1 MKVCF
6 DFVSVKCLFFSIFVA
21 QNLIMNRIFLLCLA
35 LISLLLVSCG
45 KDAEDE
51 IQDYLDKNNLVAQKT
66 DDGLYYII
74 EIPGNDTKPKV
85 NSDIWVKYKGALVD
99 GTVFDENEDFE
110 TNLSNV
116 IAGWRRGMVLFG
128 EGGKGKL
135 LIPPSLGYGDQQV
148 GSIPPNSV
156 LIFDV
161 ELLEVL

>member
-1 MKVCF
+1 
-6 DFVSVKCLFFSIFVA
+6 
-21 QNLIMNRIFLLCLA
+21 MNRIFLLCLA

-74 EIPGNDTKPKV
+74 EIPGNDPKPKV
-85 NSDIWVKYKGALVD
+85 NSDIRVKYKGALVD

>member
-1 MKVCF
+1 M
-6 DFVSVKCLFFSIFVA
+6 SVKWLFFFIFVP
-21 QNLIMNRIFLLCLA
+21 QIQIMNRIFLLCLA
-35 LISLLLVSCG
+35 LISLQLVSCS
-45 KDAEDE
+45 KDPEDE
-51 IQDYLDKNNLVAQKT
+51 IQDYLDKNKLVAQKT
-66 DDGLYYII
+66 DEGLYYII

-85 NSDIWVKYKGALVD
+85 NSDIRVKYKGTLVD

-110 TNLSNV
+110 VNLSNV

-135 LIPPSLGYGDQQV
+135 LIPPSLGYGDQEV
-148 GSIPPNSV
+148 GSIPANSV

>member
-1 MKVCF
+1 
-6 DFVSVKCLFFSIFVA
+6 
-21 QNLIMNRIFLLCLA
+21 MNRIFLLCLA
-35 LISLLLVSCG
+35 LISLQLASCS
-45 KDAEDE
+45 KDPEDE

-66 DDGLYYII
+66 DEGLYYII

-85 NSDIWVKYKGALVD
+85 NSDIRVKYKGTLTN

-110 TNLSNV
+110 VNLSNV